1 MNEKG
6 EEEEEEEEEEEKV
19 KQVEEKDE
27 THNYNVVFYTNAA
40 EYAIQRSG
48 SWT

>member
-6 EEEEEEEEEEEKV
+6 EEEEEEEEEEKV

-27 THNYNVVFYTNAA
+27 THNYNVIFYTNAT
-40 EYAIQRSG
+40 EYAIQPSG